1 MKKSYKISPFIQAI
15 IVALM
20 VFGYGCSD
28 DFFNDKAGD
37 RITPDQHY
45 KTLIDAGVS
54 LQGVIIPLQDF
65 MPNLI
70 MMDGLLSD
78 MMDVTANANA
88 NLININNHEIAPGNP
103 YVNPAS
109 LYQVILNANEVF
121 ANIDKIA
128 ANDRNF
134 DAVLLKAYKGA
145 LVGMRS
151 WTYLTLI
158 RLYGKAAYMEDN
170 LTSLPANLSQKMLSR
185 ETMLDTLINQMIPHI
200 HDPGT
205 GTQMQEVRLKYCV
218 NNKAL
223 LGELY
228 LEKNDYANAA
238 TYLKLACES
247 YLNQSAILKVDK
259 TYRDAG
265 WSNIFLNSEG
275 DDVENISVIP
285 YSTENKQDN
294 VLAYW
299 IGRNYLYMVKPTALL
314 VDSFRTQIP
323 AAGNPGDLW
332 RGQGITIKTDTLMQ
346 VNDSTYLTESYITKY
361 EIDDQD
367 PLSSDIILSRAA
379 DVHLLLA
386 EALNRMGDETSQ
398 KYALMLLNDGVNAVN
413 PKPAPYSRWS
423 ANLGIRGRV
432 YLKAWELSEGLLRN
446 PEARM
451 LYIEDLIM
459 AERALE
465 LAFEGKRWF
474 DLMRVARRR
483 NPEYLA
489 DKVAAKFATDPEV
502 YNKIHVKLRDPNNWI
517 LTY

>member
-1 MKKSYKISPFIQAI
+1 
-15 IVALM
+15 
-20 VFGYGCSD
+20 
-28 DFFNDKAGD
+28 
-37 RITPDQHY
+37 
-45 KTLIDAGVS
+45 
-54 LQGVIIPLQDF
+54 
-65 MPNLI
+65 
-70 MMDGLLSD
+70 
-78 MMDVTANANA
+78 
-88 NLININNHEIAPGNP
+88 
-103 YVNPAS
+103 
-109 LYQVILNANEVF
+109 
-121 ANIDKIA
+121 
-128 ANDRNF
+128 
-134 DAVLLKAYKGA
+134 
-145 LVGMRS
+145 
-151 WTYLTLI
+151 
-158 RLYGKAAYMEDN
+158 
-170 LTSLPANLSQKMLSR
+170 
-185 ETMLDTLINQMIPHI
+185 
-200 HDPGT
+200 
-205 GTQMQEVRLKYCV
+205 
-218 NNKAL
+218 
-223 LGELY
+223 
-228 LEKNDYANAA
+228 
-238 TYLKLACES
+238 
-247 YLNQSAILKVDK
+247 
-259 TYRDAG
+259 
-265 WSNIFLNSEG
+265 
-275 DDVENISVIP
+275 
-285 YSTENKQDN
+285 
-294 VLAYW
+294 
-299 IGRNYLYMVKPTALL
+299 
-314 VDSFRTQIP
+314 
-323 AAGNPGDLW
+323 
-332 RGQGITIKTDTLMQ
+332 MQ